1 VAQAPVRIAADIG
14 GTFTDVVLQRGR
26 ERWTRKLLTTHDAPE
41 RAMLDGIAALL
52 DEARVAPG
60 EVEVLLHG
68 TTLATNALIER
79 KGARTAFVTT
89 AGFRDV
95 LEMGFEKRYEHYD
108 LNLELPP
115 PLVPREL
122 RFPVAERMKADGSV
136 LVPLD
141 EAVLEHVA
149 LTIREAHIESLAIG
163 FLHSYANDAH
173 ERRAAELLASLL
185 PRVPIT
191 LSSAVSPELRE
202 YERFSTAAANA
213 YVRPL
218 MSRYLERL
226 EAEMRRRGMK
236 CPLYLMTSGGGLT
249 TVDAAR
255 QFPVRLIESGPAGG
269 AILSAGI
276 ARDTGEDEVLSFD
289 MGGTT
294 AKICFIAQGRP
305 EQSRR
310 FEVARIWRN
319 LKGSGL
325 PLRIPVTEM
334 VEIGAGGGSIAR
346 TDTLGKIAVGPQSA
360 GSEPGPVCYGR
371 GGGEPTVTDADLVMG
386 RIDPGAFAGGT
397 VRLDAKAAERAMAK
411 IRGLTPA
418 WAAAGISQIVEENM
432 ASAARVHAIERARP
446 LERCTL
452 IAFGGAAPLHAA
464 SLARLL
470 GISRIL
476 IPKDASVGS
485 AVGFLRAPFAY
496 ELARSLTLRDD
507 RFEHHAANRLLADMA
522 NAAQAIVAAG
532 TKEQIQIRRTVEMRY
547 LGQGHEIVIPLPETE
562 LRESDVAGLRE
573 AYEKRY
579 EEQFGLRVH
588 GVPVEFLTWNVAAS
602 AGTPPWQ
609 EPEMPKPTAKAPRAR
624 EIFDMDAEDYV
635 RSTEFNRDALVPLE
649 WHDGP
654 ALIAE
659 PQTTTVV
666 PRGWRVRL
674 EPNGHL
680 LLEAP
685 LST

>member
-1 VAQAPVRIAADIG
+1 M
-14 GTFTDVVLQRGR
+14 VLEHRGR
-26 ERWTRKLLTTHDAPE
+26 RHSAKILTTPRAPE
-41 RAMLDGIAALL
+41 EGMLEGIGRVLAAAKL
-52 DEARVAPG
+52 APKDVG
-60 EVEVLLHG
+60 VLIHG

-108 LNLELPP
+108 LNLELPA

-122 RFPVAERMKADGSV
+122 RFPVAERIKADGSV

-141 EAVLEHVA
+141 EEVLEHVA
-149 LTIREAHIESLAIG
+149 VEIRKARIESLAIG

-173 ERRAAELLASLL
+173 ERRAAGLLAGLL
-185 PRVPIT
+185 PGVPIT

-226 EAEMRRRGMK
+226 DAEMRRRDME

-346 TDTLGKIAVGPQSA
+346 TDSLGKIAVGPESA
-360 GSEPGPVCYGR
+360 GSEPGPACYGR
-371 GGGEPTVTDADLVMG
+371 GGSEPTVTDADLVMG
-386 RIDPGAFAGGT
+386 RIDADAFAGGT

-464 SLARLL
+464 TLARLL
-470 GISRIL
+470 GIGRIL
-476 IPKDASVGS
+476 VPKDASVGS

-507 RFEHHAANRLLADMA
+507 RFDHRAANRLLSDMA
-522 NAAQAIVAAG
+522 AAARSIVAAG
-532 TKEQIQIRRTVEMRY
+532 TKERIQFRRTVEMRY
-547 LGQGHEIVIPLPETE
+547 LGQGHEIVIALPETE
-562 LRESDVAGLRE
+562 LRENDVSALRE

-588 GVPVEFLTWNVAAS
+588 GVPVEFLTWNVVASAAS
-602 AGTPPWQ
+602 PPWQ
-609 EPEMPKPTAKAPRAR
+609 EPEMVKRSAKAPRER
-624 EIFDMDAEDYV
+624 RVFDIDAGDFV
-635 RSTEFNRDALVPLE
+635 LSTELSRDALVPLE

-674 EPNGHL
+674 ETNGHL
-680 LLEAP
+680 LLEFC
-685 LST
+685 T